1 MIRVVIFDFDDTLID
16 NRVSDYQG
24 FLIPCIRLGL
34 SLPTVREIYRFRK
47 KGLLAKDIAKHI
59 LNHSKKYFLLD
70 RFLSIRR
77 NFINSM
83 NSNRYFRLKKRTKL
97 LLKFLKRK
105 EIKCFICSVRKN
117 RKLVHEFLKNEKIL
131 KYFDGIHLMVDLSF
145 NIENNTPSKKALI
158 KSRLIQ
164 KVMKDYS
171 FKPVEVIFVGNSEE
185 DIKSAS
191 KTRVKFI
198 FYKNSYLPNLPKLDL
213 QNIIKVSNMDR
224 LRKKIDK
231 MIMSDAK
238 IIKES

>member
-59 LNHSKKYFLLD
+59 LNHSEKYFLLD

-77 NFINSM
+77 NFINGM

-131 KYFDGIHLMVDLSF
+131 KCFEEINLGDDLSF
-145 NIENNTPSKKALI
+145 DIENNTPSKRSLI
-158 KSRLIQ
+158 KSSLIR

-171 FKPVEVIFVGNSEE
+171 LKPDEVVYVGNAEE
-185 DIKSAS
+185 DIKSGLN
-191 KTRVKFI
+191 TCVKFV
-198 FYKNSYLPNLPKLDL
+198 FYKNSYMPNLPELNLKNITKVTNMNDL
-213 QNIIKVSNMDR
+213 R
-224 LRKKIDK
+224 EKIDNFLK
-231 MIMSDAK
+231 DCPY
-238 IIKES
+238 